1 MTRLKGTTMYNPI
14 HYREERPDVLAGAI
28 RDIKFAVLVTPAP
41 DGIKVTHLPL
51 ILKGEGDT
59 LWLEGHVARPNDHWG
74 ALEAG
79 APSVAIFQGPHAYVS
94 PSFYEA
100 KREHGKVVP
109 TWNYVTVHAH
119 GTLNRV
125 DDPAALL
132 AHLNDLTD
140 ANETGRHEP
149 WSVSD
154 APDTYVAQMM
164 RAIVGLRLKVERL
177 EGKWKMSQNRP
188 AADRLGTIAGLAGS
202 AKAGDLEVAETMRV
216 IEAAK
221 A

>member
-1 MTRLKGTTMYNPI
+1 MYNPV
-14 HYREERPDVLAGAI
+14 HYREERPDVLSAAI
-28 RDIKFAVLVTPAP
+28 RDIKFAVLVTPAQ

-51 ILKGEGDT
+51 VLKGEGDA
-59 LWLEGHVARPNDHWG
+59 LRLEGHVARPNDHW
-74 ALEAG
+74 AVLDRPL
-79 APSVAIFQGPHAYVS
+79 PSVAIFQGPHAYVS

-119 GTLNRV
+119 GTLERV
-125 DDPAALL
+125 DDPNALL

-140 ANETGRHEP
+140 LNEAGRQEP
-149 WSVSD
+149 WAVSD

-164 RAIVGLRLKVERL
+164 RAIVGLSFKVERL

-202 AKAGDLEVAETMRV
+202 PKPGDLEVAEAMRA
-216 IEAAK
+216 IESSK
-221 A
+221 TP